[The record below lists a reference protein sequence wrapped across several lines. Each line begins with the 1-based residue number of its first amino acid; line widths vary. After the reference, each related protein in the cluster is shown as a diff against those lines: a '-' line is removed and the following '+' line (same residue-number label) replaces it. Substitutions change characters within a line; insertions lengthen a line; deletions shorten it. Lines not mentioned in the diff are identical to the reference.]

1 MKNNELVL
9 QSYKYL
15 YTKVRKYPRNTKK
28 MRTMYDRAEWVRDF
42 GRLTKIYLLQSREKN
57 TIPKSLLQRSGD
69 LKYHR
74 LNNI

>member
-9 QSYKYL
+9 QSYKYI

-42 GRLTKIYLLQSREKN
+42 GRLTKAYLLQSREKN
-57 TIPKSLLQRSGD
+57 IIPKSQLQRSGN

>member
-28 MRTMYDRAEWVRDF
+28 MRTMYDRA
-42 GRLTKIYLLQSREKN
+42 GG
-57 TIPKSLLQRSGD
+57 SGV
-69 LKYHR
+69 
-74 LNNI
+74 

>member
-28 MRTMYDRAEWVRDF
+28 MRTMYDRAGGSQKF
-42 GRLTKIYLLQSREKN
+42 IYYKVGKN
-57 TIPKSLLQRSGD
+57 HKPQIAITAVWGLEIS
-69 LKYHR
+69 
-74 LNNI
+74 